1 MIENYQYQDDYENSL
16 KTLEDIQY
24 LSGFSI
30 APLLSSAYF
39 HLSEMKR
46 KADVVKNGQVSG
58 FESVLKVLDLK
69 IEDIFNEY
77 FASKRAADQFVYRK
91 DNSKINLEKWNLIFE
106 IIPEVLSIVSLFDFQ
121 GKVETHL
128 NDTKLIVTGFI
139 RPNSS
144 LEFNR
149 KFIYVITRKLLHKN
163 VLLTFAMQETGKS
176 GLFKLELVT
185 DYSHDPNLVFK
196 VLFKPKLDESVY
208 LGFSNIFC
216 NYRSNIDDIKK
227 IGKHHVVEIGNN
239 LDLKLTSNIVDLSR
253 LESAN
258 KEILHFPFIFRPIS
272 IILPIKGNLST
283 DSFLKSFVNNSM
295 KDYLVKFEDDETKRR
310 QDVLFSYQYIDFF
323 SLFNL

>member
-1 MIENYQYQDDYENSL
+1 MIESYQYQDDYENSL

-24 LSGFSI
+24 LSGFSV
-30 APLLSSAYF
+30 APLISSAYF

-46 KADVVKNGQVSG
+46 KADVIKNGQVSG

-77 FASKRAADQFVYRK
+77 FASKRAAEQFIFRK
-91 DNSKINLEKWNLIFE
+91 DNSNINLEKWNLIFE
-106 IIPEVLSIVSLFDFQ
+106 IIPEVLSVVSLFNFQ

-128 NDTKLIVTGFI
+128 SDTKLIVAGFI
-139 RPNSS
+139 RPSS
-144 LEFNR
+144 SIEFNR

-163 VLLTFAMQETGKS
+163 VLLTFAMHETGKS
-176 GLFKLELVT
+176 GLFKLELIT
-185 DYSHDPNLVFK
+185 DYSHDPNLIFK
-196 VLFKPKLDESVY
+196 VLFKPKFDESIY
-208 LGFSNIFC
+208 LGFSNTFC
-216 NYRSNIDDIKK
+216 NYRSNIDNIKK
-227 IGKHHVVEIGNN
+227 SGNHHVVEIGNN
-239 LDLKLTSNIVDLSR
+239 LELKLNSTIVDLSR

-258 KEILHFPFIFRPIS
+258 KEILHFPFIFRPVS

-283 DSFLKSFVNNSM
+283 EFFLKNFVNNSM
-295 KDYLVKFEDDETKRR
+295 KDYSTKLENDETKRK